1 MTSSETELYY
11 VNISVLVTQEIII
24 KYGLIYNRELNLYY
38 VTNQT
43 STIFDQFK
51 RIDSQRL
58 HHFVLL

>member
-51 RIDSQRL
+51 RIYI
-58 HHFVLL
+58 